1 MGESESNNSPDETD
15 AERETAPGTGEGE
28 GETPA
33 DGGETTDETGVE
45 TAEPTPQSAALR
57 RQQRSVGVA
66 GAVLAGAA
74 LGVGVLQ
81 RFPETPLLGAG
92 AGLAG
97 AAVVLWL
104 VRKSVFPGEP
114 AGAE

>member
-1 MGESESNNSPDETD
+1 MGESEGNNGPDETG

-28 GETPA
+28 TPA
-33 DGGETTDETGVE
+33 GEGGTTDETGAE

-81 RFPETPLLGAG
+81 RFPETPLLAAG

-97 AAVVLWL
+97 VAVVLWL

>member
-1 MGESESNNSPDETD
+1 MSESESNNSPNETG
-15 AERETAPGTGEGE
+15 AGRETAPGTGEGE
-28 GETPA
+28 TVGGQ
-33 DGGETTDETGVE
+33 DGATDE

-57 RQQRSVGVA
+57 RQQQSVGVA

-81 RFPETPLLGAG
+81 RFPETPLLAAG

-97 AAVVLWL
+97 VAVVLWL
-104 VRKSVFPGEP
+104 VRKSVFPGKP